1 MGAAYI
7 KSAKGNEWLPVEDA
21 TYVYS
26 KDYWTPMNY
35 GVLAFPSK
43 VAAEQYMEENGEDEV
58 YSFEQ
63 LDDFQWGIH
72 F

>member
-1 MGAAYI
+1 
-7 KSAKGNEWLPVEDA
+7 
-21 TYVYS
+21 
-26 KDYWTPMNY
+26 MNY

-43 VAAEQYMEENGEDEV
+43 DAAEQYMEENGEGEV